1 MCFAAE
7 LGLLDVQ
14 FDTVLLIWLSS
25 VGSGNIDSSLWWVG
39 SLGRQVERGA
49 FGRIFSLIAVIA
61 RRRCVAA
68 VAAVAAVSVRCIV
81 MSCPWQLQAP
91 PSTTADRS

>member
-1 MCFAAE
+1 MPLASSPEAA
-7 LGLLDVQ
+7 
-14 FDTVLLIWLSS
+14 T
-25 VGSGNIDSSLWWVG
+25 IDSTFWRGVP
-39 SLGRQVERGA
+39 GRQVERGA